1 MELDEQPKG
10 SITLLIKRKWPG
22 FSIREQLEAE
32 QKTALLNSL
41 RRMKNLQGE
50 EKKVSPNQYAVVTQL
65 VECQTEN
72 LMVARSIRACGTNIY
87 IGE

>member
-10 SITLLIKRKWPG
+10 SITLLIKRERPG

-32 QKTALLNSL
+32 QKTALSNSL

-50 EKKVSPNQYAVVTQL
+50 EKKVSPN
-65 VECQTEN
+65 
-72 LMVARSIRACGTNIY
+72 
-87 IGE
+87 